1 MSSCYGTQTG
11 HVADLADDGSTDAV
25 IFNAHGSGANT
36 ISWAPSV
43 LASSSG
49 QNKAAQPGQQVVP
62 QKRFVSG
69 GSDNAIRIWTF
80 DETAKKWVEEEEIK
94 GHDNWVRDV
103 AWGPNIG
110 LPGQYIA
117 SASQVSSRMT
127 PIAHQ

>member
-1 MSSCYGTQTG
+1 M
-11 HVADLADDGSTDAV
+11 
-25 IFNAHGSGANT
+25 
-36 ISWAPSV
+36 

-49 QNKAAQPGQQVVP
+49 QNKTAQPGQQVAP

-80 DETAKKWVEEEEIK
+80 DETAKKWIEEEEIK

-117 SASQVSSRMT
+117 SASQVS
-127 PIAHQ
+127 